1 MTLTKSLIALSALAL
16 LAAPAMA
23 GDAAKG
29 ETVAKKCIACH
40 SVKDAKSRVGPS
52 LVGVVGRAVGS
63 VEGFKYS
70 ASMKEYAATA
80 GAWDE
85 AKLNAYLENPKAV
98 VPKGSMAFAGIK
110 DATERAD
117 LIAYLATLK

>member
-1 MTLTKSLIALSALAL
+1 MTLTKTLFALPVLAL
-16 LAAPAMA
+16 LVAPAVA

-29 ETVAKKCIACH
+29 ETIAKKCIACH
-40 SVKDAKSRVGPS
+40 SVKDASKRVGPS
-52 LVGVVGRAVGS
+52 LVGVVGRTVGS
-63 VEGFKYS
+63 MEGFKYS
-70 ASMKEYAATA
+70 ASMMEYAATA

-85 AKLNAYLENPKAV
+85 AKLSAYLENPKAI